1 MKSRSLVPSIIV
13 IAVVICAIIAY
24 NSIRAGGRHVL
35 KRNALVNPRFSPWK
49 RLLNCGDE
57 GSFIEMTGL
66 NFDAFRD
73 LVNLVA
79 TEDELLR
86 RRRVGRPKHQDIQD
100 EIGLYLFFV
109 NSTMRAK
116 HLAMLFGIH

>member
-24 NSIRAGGRHVL
+24 NSIRAGGRHIL

-109 NSTMRAK
+109 NSTIAFSIVC
-116 HLAMLFGIH
+116 AA

>member
-49 RLLNCGDE
+49 RLLNCGRADMA
-57 GSFIEMTGL
+57 FIENCLFNCLCSINGVVIGSTLRSAYHVFCGL
-66 NFDAFRD
+66 KGTFERGSKSHHP
-73 LVNLVA
+73 LS
-79 TEDELLR
+79 R
-86 RRRVGRPKHQDIQD
+86 SRKSQS
-100 EIGLYLFFV
+100 GLFW
-109 NSTMRAK
+109 
-116 HLAMLFGIH
+116 